1 MCLLRCS
8 KTSATRSWTYILRP
22 SRRFLMEGWGQ
33 LEPPPAVPPLPP
45 QTRPRL
51 PRPAQ
56 PSPKDD
62 GKPSQLSNLEPLP
75 PPVCIHPGQGL
86 LLLSSFDTISFKT
99 GIHCMK
105 QETMNPHPPIH
116 QPQISHP
123 DHPPTFTP
131 LPTTTSSSHGPP
143 YLQLPAVQ

>member
-8 KTSATRSWTYILRP
+8 KTSATRSWTCILRP

-62 GKPSQLSNLEPLP
+62 GKPSQLSNLEPLLLRSAYTQVT
-75 PPVCIHPGQGL
+75 PVEINALSQG
-86 LLLSSFDTISFKT
+86 
-99 GIHCMK
+99 GR
-105 QETMNPHPPIH
+105 
-116 QPQISHP
+116 
-123 DHPPTFTP
+123 
-131 LPTTTSSSHGPP
+131 
-143 YLQLPAVQ
+143 